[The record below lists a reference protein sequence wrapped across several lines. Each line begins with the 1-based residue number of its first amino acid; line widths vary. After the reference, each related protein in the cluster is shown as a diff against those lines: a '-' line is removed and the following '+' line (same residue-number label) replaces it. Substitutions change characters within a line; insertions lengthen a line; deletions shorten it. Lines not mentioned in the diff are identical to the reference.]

1 MTGSPK
7 IWDFKS
13 LVPRVSWSSCSG
25 AEEAL
30 GKRMIFP
37 RSLFLSNLS
46 ESQDFQKATNLIRV
60 LSHWL
65 AFMTAVV
72 CEIKTSYV
80 HGQDNG
86 KAKFIFFLLKRRN
99 FVFTTKRT
107 NNSLK
112 AEEWGVGFSPDTEP
126 YQISPLPEEEKK

>member
-1 MTGSPK
+1 
-7 IWDFKS
+7 
-13 LVPRVSWSSCSG
+13 
-25 AEEAL
+25 
-30 GKRMIFP
+30 
-37 RSLFLSNLS
+37 
-46 ESQDFQKATNLIRV
+46 
-60 LSHWL
+60 
-65 AFMTAVV
+65 MTAVV

-99 FVFTTKRT
+99 FVFTTKRK

-126 YQISPLPEEEKK
+126 Y